1 MSIHFLLSLNRWV
14 ARWQPQI
21 VVSRVEIGLLAFVFG
36 NAEGMQQAIL
46 ASWPQGQWIGGIIH
60 SWIAV
65 DGGGGDGDGGGDGGG
80 ETIPWSSKDLDQMP
94 RPQQANKNE
103 ITDGISPSCMFVV
116 DQLRVFQSISSKYS
130 DAITLQQVGSP
141 KTLDHPPLL
150 VARGSCVLGKL
161 SASTSAGLSRE
172 IKNS

>member
-1 MSIHFLLSLNRWV
+1 MCFFFFLFFFFFLKTPPHYKKKKKKKKPS
-14 ARWQPQI
+14 
-21 VVSRVEIGLLAFVFG
+21 
-36 NAEGMQQAIL
+36 EG
-46 ASWPQGQWIGGIIH
+46 SIH
-60 SWIAV
+60 SWFAV
-65 DGGGGDGDGGGDGGG
+65 GGGGGDGDGDGDGGGDGGG

-94 RPQQANKNE
+94 RPQQANINE
-103 ITDGISPSCMFVV
+103 ITEGISPSCMFVV

-130 DAITLQQVGSP
+130 DAITLQQVGSR

-150 VARGSCVLGKL
+150 VAGGSCVLGKL